1 MGSDRFHPRKTST
14 EITLELPAIVT
25 LLALLEYVFFTFRV
39 GTSRAKYEVP
49 APAISG
55 HPEWER
61 MFRVQ
66 QNTLE
71 QLMVFLPALWIFST
85 FVSPAI
91 GAAIG
96 VVFLIGRPIYYAGY
110 VKSPESRT
118 AGFLM
123 GFLANVVLILGG
135 IGGAIMSLL

>member
-1 MGSDRFHPRKTST
+1 M
-14 EITLELPAIVT
+14 ELPAIVT
-25 LLALLEYVFFTFRV
+25 LVALLEYMFFAFRV

-55 HPEWER
+55 NPEWER

-71 QLMVFLPALWIFST
+71 QLMVFLPALWIFSI

-91 GAAIG
+91 AAAIG

-110 VKSPESRT
+110 VKKAESR
-118 AGFLM
+118 AVGFAI
-123 GFLANVVLILGG
+123 GFLANVVLVLGA
-135 IGGAIMSLL
+135 IGGAINSLM

>member
-1 MGSDRFHPRKTST
+1 M
-14 EITLELPAIVT
+14 ELPAIVT
-25 LLALLEYVFFTFRV
+25 LVALLEYMVFTFRV
-39 GTSRAKYEVP
+39 GTSRAKYNVA

-55 HPEWER
+55 NPEWER

-71 QLMVFLPALWIFST
+71 QLMVFLPALWIFAI
-85 FVSPAI
+85 FVSPTV

-96 VVFLIGRPIYYAGY
+96 LLFLIGRPLYYAGY
-110 VKSPESRT
+110 VKDPESRT

-123 GFLANVVLILGG
+123 GFLANVVLLLGG
-135 IGGAIMSLL
+135 IGGAINSLM